1 MEVTEQDR
9 SFHGSIPQIYQRF
22 FVPMLFE
29 PYAGDLAAK
38 VAARRPARV
47 LEIAAG
53 TGVVTRHL
61 ASMLPASTHIIA
73 TDLNQPMLDQ
83 AMALGTSRPVEWRL
97 ADALQLPFPDAS
109 FDVVVCQFG
118 AMFFPDKVKAF
129 LEARRVLRA
138 GSAFIF
144 SVWDRIEENEFADV
158 VTQALAQRFPG
169 DPPRLAVRV
178 PHGYYD
184 QNVIVGD
191 LASAS
196 FGRPMEFITLAKR
209 SRAASA
215 DIAALAYCQG
225 TPIRNEIEARDPA
238 GLIAATHFVAQ
249 ALAARFGEGEVDGKM
264 QAHIVVMER

>member
-9 SFHGSIPQIYQRF
+9 SFHGSIPQIYQQY

-29 PYAGDLAAK
+29 PYAGDIAAR
-38 VAARRPARV
+38 VAARRPAQV

-61 ASMLPASTHIIA
+61 ASILPASTHITA

-83 AMALGTSRPVEWRL
+83 AMTLGTSRPVEWRL

-118 AMFFPDKVKAF
+118 AMFFPDKVKAYS
-129 LEARRVLRA
+129 EARRVLRA
-138 GSAFIF
+138 GGAFIF

-158 VTQALAQRFPG
+158 MCQTLAKRFSD
-169 DPPRLAVRV
+169 DPPRMMARV

-184 QNVIVGD
+184 TDVIAGE
-191 LASAS
+191 LLRAGFEKPTTITKLTRRSIAPSAS
-196 FGRPMEFITLAKR
+196 
-209 SRAASA
+209 
-215 DIAALAYCQG
+215 IAALAYCQG
-225 TPIRNEIEARDPA
+225 TPVHNEIVARDPA
-238 GLIAATHFVAQ
+238 ATDEVTTLVAQ
-249 ALAARFGEGEVDGKM
+249 AIAVQFGNGEVNGKI
-264 QAHIVVMER
+264 QAFVVMVKK